1 LVDATN
7 LFKAGSRL
15 ARALPEPVALL
26 AGSGLARAS
35 SHVTPARRRQAARN
49 LRRVDPSLRGLR
61 LERATSRLFGSYA
74 RYWVESFRLPGMT
87 AEEIDR
93 GFRPHG
99 YELVAQ
105 AREAGNG
112 AIIALPHL
120 GSWEWAGFWLSR
132 LQDTPLTV
140 VVEEL
145 HPPELFEWFAALRRS
160 YGMEIVAL
168 GPQAGTATIRA
179 LKANHVL
186 ALLSDRDLGG
196 DGIEVEF
203 FGERTTLPAGPAVLA
218 LRTGA
223 PILPAAIY
231 YRDGLRHGVVK
242 PALDTARRGTIRED
256 VARITQ
262 DVAHALEDLIRESP
276 TEWHLLQPNWPSDKD
291 SEGP

>member
-1 LVDATN
+1 M
-7 LFKAGSRL
+7 S
-15 ARALPEPVALL
+15 
-26 AGSGLARAS
+26 
-35 SHVTPARRRQAARN
+35 
-49 LRRVDPSLRGLR
+49 
-61 LERATSRLFGSYA
+61 
-74 RYWVESFRLPGMT
+74 

-120 GSWEWAGFWLSR
+120 GSWEWAGFWLTR

-145 HPPELFEWFAALRRS
+145 EPPELFEWFAALRRS
-160 YGMEIVAL
+160 FGMEVVPL

-179 LKANHVL
+179 LKENKVL

-223 PILPAAIY
+223 PILPTAIY
-231 YRDGLRHGVVK
+231 YRDDGLRHGVVK
-242 PALDTARRGTIRED
+242 PALDTARRGSLRED

-276 TEWHLLQPNWPSDKD
+276 TEWHLLQPNWPSDRR
-291 SEGP
+291 S